1 MRDKILVYNPSY
13 RWLTSAGVFLQKAIR
28 CRANVEGKQDLCVNL
43 SLEMSFTVE
52 STVKIMHPQ
61 PRKIPPGIVTVST
74 QSVHNSS
81 PAVRSERC
89 PDCIRNTG
97 NIFNITR
104 KTLAW
109 KTAFPAALLSLF
121 FFYCVYVSFRSSLSL
136 VRLSRRTRR
145 FVLLSV
151 PPGGDLGA
159 GCLCPVVHGHPA
171 QRANAMVM
179 ANDRCIKWSWVFN
192 GHWRSDAAAGN
203 RGKRAGG
210 AGGSQQLSPRQ
221 AAGLQPHGLLSL
233 SHMPS
238 ETLYNRW
245 LL

>member
-1 MRDKILVYNPSY
+1 MLVYNPSY
-13 RWLTSAGVFLQKAIR
+13 RLLISAGVFLQKAIR

-81 PAVRSERC
+81 PAVRSQRC

-109 KTAFPAALLSLF
+109 KTAFPAAILSLVF
-121 FFYCVYVSFRSSLSL
+121 SCVYVSFRSSLSL

-171 QRANAMVM
+171 QRANATVM
-179 ANDRCIKWSWVFN
+179 ANDRCIK
-192 GHWRSDAAAGN
+192 
-203 RGKRAGG
+203 
-210 AGGSQQLSPRQ
+210 
-221 AAGLQPHGLLSL
+221 
-233 SHMPS
+233 
-238 ETLYNRW
+238 
-245 LL
+245 